1 MMGWAGYQG
10 SSIEMMMGVLIIFVI
25 GILVRM
31 WWHGVGQS
39 MMSQRD
45 DTVSRDALE
54 LAEVRYA
61 QGEIS
66 RDEFMDIVDDLSL
79 ADADFKPKRKR
90 GEW

>member
-1 MMGWAGYQG
+1 MMGWAG
-10 SSIEMMMGVLIIFVI
+10 SSIDMMMGVLTIFVI